1 MEPIKITS
9 LAELQQEKL
18 RLRGLVKE
26 KEHDL
31 KQHYNTISGQ
41 VAPALNL
48 FNTLTG
54 NKLFKSAVGSGTDN
68 SGWLNTTLKLVTAVS
83 AGGFLLKRSKKN
95 LVKTVL
101 AYAMDQGVKYLQEK
115 DISEHIERIKEW
127 LNKSGDVD
135 EEAVDDEK
143 VD

>member
-26 KEHDL
+26 KEQDL

-54 NKLFKSAVGSGTDN
+54 NKLFKSALGSGTDN

-83 AGGFLLKRSKKN
+83 AGGFLFKRSKKN
-95 LVKTVL
+95 LFKTVL

-127 LNKSGDVD
+127 LNKSGDV
-135 EEAVDDEK
+135 EEEEEK
-143 VD
+143 GEE

>member
-26 KEHDL
+26 KEQDL

-54 NKLFKSAVGSGTDN
+54 NKLFKSALGSGTDN
-68 SGWLNTTLKLVTAVS
+68 SGWLNTTLKLVIAVS
-83 AGGFLLKRSKKN
+83 AGGFLFKRSKKN
-95 LVKTVL
+95 LFKTVL

-127 LNKSGDVD
+127 LNKSGDV
-135 EEAVDDEK
+135 EEEEEK
-143 VD
+143 GEE

>member
-26 KEHDL
+26 KEQDL